1 MRLLNVHVTV
11 LFLLNFYKD
20 LKYYSIM
27 IFRYRDYHKVDN
39 EWVKVFEDGYFKLSS
54 ITVNKPTSTV
64 INVTSGEG
72 LLFVLKGLV
81 KVNEVSMGN
90 FDVAYI
96 PKGSS
101 IRIELNPGTLAYLA
115 ESWADNTRGFYVKK
129 REAVKPV
136 TSGIPPYERNV
147 YTMIG
152 EGDPADSF
160 LMGYTEGSIG
170 NWTSYPP
177 HRHDGKPEAYIFYGI
192 DPGFAAQFILS
203 DDEELAY
210 VVHDFDVVLIRK
222 GYHPNVASTINRVN
236 YAWVIAAPRGQ
247 RTLSVNV
254 HPLYS
259 GLPMGQTH
267 LRMGK

>member
-1 MRLLNVHVTV
+1 
-11 LFLLNFYKD
+11 
-20 LKYYSIM
+20 M

-54 ITVNKPTSTV
+54 ITASRMVSTT
-64 INVTSGEG
+64 ISVTNGEG
-72 LLFVLKGLV
+72 LLFALKG
-81 KVNEVSMGN
+81 SMNINGISMSS

-101 IRIELNPGTLAYLA
+101 VKVELNPGTLAYLA
-115 ESWADNTRGFYVKK
+115 ESWADNIREFYVKR
-129 REAVKPV
+129 RESVKPV
-136 TSGIPPYERNV
+136 VSGVPPYERNV
-147 YTMIG
+147 YTMVG
-152 EGDPADSF
+152 ESDPADSF
-160 LMGYTEGSIG
+160 LMGYTEGSVG

-192 DPGFAAQFILS
+192 DPGFAVQFILS
-203 DDEELAY
+203 EEEELAY

-222 GYHPNVASTINRVN
+222 GYHPNVASTINRIS

-247 RTLSVNV
+247 RTLAVNM

-267 LRMGK
+267 LRRGK